1 MDKVCFSTLQA
12 LREEVSFH
20 MFLKK
25 MTPNYLEKEKFRVIM
40 RKKKLLQNLYLKL
53 RNTTTSFFIKQ
64 LIQLSTAFRNRF
76 QQKAHIE
83 TLKKMEILL
92 LKALRD
98 KDFDLE
104 LQQMSSFFSSDLHNF
119 KLESQLETLTHIVDQ
134 KTSCDKRYHNN
145 YFIIK

>member
-98 KDFDLE
+98 KNFDLE